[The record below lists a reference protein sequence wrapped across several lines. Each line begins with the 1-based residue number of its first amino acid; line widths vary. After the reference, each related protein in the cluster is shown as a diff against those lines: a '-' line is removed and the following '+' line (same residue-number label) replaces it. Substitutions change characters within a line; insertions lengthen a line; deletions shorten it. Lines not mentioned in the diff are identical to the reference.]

1 MKYILLLGAGF
12 SRNWG
17 GLLSNEV
24 FEFLIG
30 QKEIAGNSDLKN
42 LLWKHSAN
50 GDFENALAE
59 IQTISTTN
67 PANHYN
73 FQLLQTAVSNV
84 FERMNKAFF
93 DIANLEFQEDAKQM
107 LRTFL
112 VRFDAIFTLNQD
124 VLLEHHYFPNINLT
138 EGAKWKGT
146 QLPGMERIPHASTNI
161 DTSWGKDTWIPLQNQ
176 EFQLEDNFQPCFK
189 FNGSS
194 NWKDSEGG
202 SLLVIRGNKSTT
214 IQSHAVLIW
223 YFEKFSSYL
232 SDPNCKLFVIGYG
245 FRDPHVNQEIINAVN
260 KGLKFFII
268 DPSGSDVVQ
277 QANSSFGGAIYACND
292 LDDAFKTGLIGASR
306 RSLSETFGND
316 RFSHENIMSFFD

>member
-17 GLLSNEV
+17 GLLANEV

-30 QKEIAGNSDLKN
+30 QKEIAQNADLKN
-42 LLWKHSAN
+42 LLWKHSKT
-50 GDFENALAE
+50 GGFENALAE
-59 IQTISTTN
+59 IQGVSGTN
-67 PANHYN
+67 HQNLRN
-73 FQLLQTAVSNV
+73 LQILQTAVSNV

-93 DIANLEFQEDAKQM
+93 ATTDMEFQEDVNQM

-124 VLLEHHYFPNINLT
+124 VLLEHHYFPHINLT
-138 EGAKWKGT
+138 GGTRWKGA
-146 QLPGMERIPHASTNI
+146 QLPGMERIPHAS
-161 DTSWGKDTWIPLQNQ
+161 DLSWGRDTWIPLQNQ
-176 EFQLEDNFQPCFK
+176 GFQLEDNLQPCFK
-189 FNGSS
+189 LHGSS

-202 SLLVIRGNKSTT
+202 SLLVIGGNKSST
-214 IQSHAVLIW
+214 IQSHAVLKW
-223 YFEKFSSYL
+223 YFKEFCRYL
-232 SDPNCKLFVIGYG
+232 SDQNCRLFVIGYG
-245 FRDPHVNQEIINAVN
+245 FRDQHVNQEIINAVN

-277 QANSSFGGAIYACND
+277 QANSSFGGAIYAKKNP
-292 LDDAFKTGLIGASR
+292 LDDAFETGLIGASR

-316 RFSHENIMSFFD
+316 RLSHENIMSFFD